1 VTRLAGTRTYRLSQ
15 KVDKYIMYYDSILI
29 RKLTS
34 LEISDLKEEL
44 ANNDSLWIDHVFDLK
59 YTALKD
65 GKSIHLQWCD
75 NELVVTRE
83 KWESFSKTKNI
94 LKSITGSNTIGR
106 VYWHRLLPGEKINAH
121 NDANLPFVLSN
132 KLVHRYQIYLDIDT
146 NVEIFFDN
154 RIIDVTQISNSII
167 DFPLKSMHYYKNNSN
182 SIVYLLVFDDVGTP

>member
-1 VTRLAGTRTYRLSQ
+1 
-15 KVDKYIMYYDSILI
+15 MYYDSILI

-44 ANNDSLWIDHVFDLK
+44 ENNDSLWIDHVFDLK

-83 KWESFSKTKNI
+83 KWELFSKTKNI
-94 LKSITGSNTIGR
+94 LKSIIGDNDMGR
-106 VYWHRLLPGEKINAH
+106 VYWHRLLPGDKINAH
-121 NDANLPFVLSN
+121 NDANLPFVQSN
-132 KLVHRYQIYLDIDT
+132 KLIHRYQIYLDIDT

-154 RIIDVTQISNSII
+154 RVIDVNQISNSII

-182 SIVYLLVFDDVGTP
+182 STVYLLVFDDVGTP

>member
-1 VTRLAGTRTYRLSQ
+1 
-15 KVDKYIMYYDSILI
+15 MYYDSILI

-83 KWESFSKTKNI
+83 KWESFPKTKNI
-94 LKSITGSNTIGR
+94 LKSITSNNTIGR
-106 VYWHRLLPGEKINAH
+106 VYWHRLLAGENINAH

-132 KLVHRYQIYLDIDT
+132 KLIHRYQIYLDIDT

-154 RIIDVTQISNSII
+154 RIIDVNQISNSII

-182 SIVYLLVFDDVGTP
+182 SVVYLLVFDDVGTP